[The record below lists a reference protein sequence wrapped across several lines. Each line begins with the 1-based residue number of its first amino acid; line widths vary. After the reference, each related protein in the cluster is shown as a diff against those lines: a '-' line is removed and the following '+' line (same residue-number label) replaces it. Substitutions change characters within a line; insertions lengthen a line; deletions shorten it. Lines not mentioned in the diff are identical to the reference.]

1 MNFIFKEFE
10 KLISILHTHTHC
22 GVTLNEHSVN
32 MFEEEALT
40 TCLVSFHACLQI
52 LHQAMAA

>member
-10 KLISILHTHTHC
+10 KLISILHTHC